1 MRPLISAIILI
12 CLITS
17 LAVGQ
22 TSHRRRTSHNR
33 TKHTATTK
41 PAPAKPANLANDS
54 VVTLPGGLTYVITE
68 HGTGAKLTP
77 GQTVKVHYTGTLTN
91 GVKFDSSQDHGQPI
105 AFPLGKGQVIKG
117 WDDAISQL
125 HVGDS
130 AVLVIPPALA
140 YGERGAGGVIPPN
153 ATLIFVIQ
161 VVEAQ

>member
-12 CLITS
+12 CLIAS

-22 TSHRRRTSHNR
+22 TSHRRRTSHSR
-33 TKHTATTK
+33 TRHTTATK
-41 PAPAKPANLANDS
+41 PAPAKPANDS
-54 VVTLPGGLTYVITE
+54 VVTLPGGLTYVVTE

-91 GVKFDSSQDHGQPI
+91 GVKFDSSQDRGEPI

>member
-12 CLITS
+12 CLTTS

-22 TSHRRRTSHNR
+22 TSHRRRTSHNH
-33 TKHTATTK
+33 TKHTNTK
-41 PAPAKPANLANDS
+41 PVPANPVNPANDNA
-54 VVTLPGGLTYVITE
+54 VTLPGGLTYVITE
-68 HGTGAKLTP
+68 HGTGAKLIP

-91 GVKFDSSQDHGQPI
+91 GFKFDSSQDHGQPI

-130 AVLVIPPALA
+130 AVLVIPPVLA
-140 YGERGAGGVIPPN
+140 YGERGAGGIIPPN